1 MGRINDLFDLN
12 FLEYASYVIKDRA
25 IPHIDDGLKPVQR
38 RILHSLF
45 EMDDGKYHKVANVVG
60 HCMKYHPHGDAS
72 IYSALVVIANKNI
85 FIDKQGNYGNI
96 YTGDPAS
103 AARYIECRSTPFG
116 KQALYNPNI
125 TEYVDS
131 YDSRNREPVT
141 FPAKIPVLLA
151 QGTEGIA
158 VGMSTKILPH
168 NLVELME
175 NQVKILKGEPF
186 EVLPDFPTGGLVD
199 VSDYQD
205 GMGKVIVRAKLDI
218 SDPKKVIIKDIP
230 FGMTT
235 EALIESIE
243 NATRKGKVKVSGIQ
257 DFTAEKVE
265 IEVRLMRGVN
275 AVDVVDALYAFTDC
289 ELSISSNIIVIK
301 DDKPVQLL
309 ASEAL
314 QYNTDKL
321 MDIITRE
328 LKHEAGQLEDK
339 LHAKNL
345 EQIFIENRI
354 YKGIEEKKTAKDVH
368 QAVIDGLKPF
378 QDQIKRE
385 VVDEDVDTLLKIP
398 IRRISLFDINKAQ
411 KEMTDIRRR
420 LREIKAAL
428 ADMVATT
435 VDYLE
440 KMIEEQR
447 PHFPRMSTI
456 SRIDK
461 VDVREVAS
469 RDLKLGYDNKTGYLG
484 YKVKADSNVLEVSA
498 YDRVL
503 VVKKSGDY
511 SVINVP
517 EKLFVEKGMLHCG
530 FVDKEVTYN
539 VIYRDNTNKCAY
551 IKRCKIDKFILDRT
565 YPLLPE
571 GATILAFS
579 IGEQR
584 NIHLEYQPKERAKLH
599 EQDFALS
606 DFPIR
611 GVKASGLKLAN
622 REVKKGS
629 FAKSLSIG

>member
-1 MGRINDLFDLN
+1 MGQIDQLFDLN
-12 FLEYASYVIKDRA
+12 FIEYASYVIKDRA

-85 FIDKQGNYGNI
+85 FIDKQGNFGNM

-116 KQALYNPNI
+116 KDSLYNPNI

-141 FPAKIPVLLA
+141 FPAKLPVLLA

-158 VGMSTKILPH
+158 VGMSTKIMPH
-168 NLVELME
+168 NLIELLE
-175 NQVKILKGEPF
+175 NQIKILKDEPF
-186 EVLPDFPTGGLVD
+186 EIFPDFPTGGLID
-199 VSDYQD
+199 VSGYED
-205 GMGKVIVRAKLDI
+205 GMGKVMVRAKVDI

-230 FGMTT
+230 FGVTT

-243 NATRKGKVKVSGIQ
+243 GAARKGKIKLSSIQ

-265 IEVRLMRGVN
+265 IEIKLMRGVS
-275 AVDVVDALYAFTDC
+275 ASDVVDALYAFTDC
-289 ELSISSNIIVIK
+289 ELSISSNIIVIR

-309 ASEAL
+309 ASEVL
-314 QYNTDKL
+314 CHNTERL
-321 MDIITRE
+321 VDILTKE
-328 LKHEAGQLEDK
+328 LHHEAGQLEDK

-354 YKGIEEKKTAKDVH
+354 YKAIEEQKTSK
-368 QAVIDGLKPF
+368 AVIESVFKGLEPF

-385 VVDEDVDTLLKIP
+385 VTAEDVDTLLKIP
-398 IRRISLFDINKAQ
+398 IRRISLYDINKAQ

-420 LREIKAAL
+420 LREIKKAL
-428 ADMVATT
+428 ADMNSTAIG
-435 VDYLE
+435 YLE
-440 KMIEEQR
+440 NIIEKQR
-447 PHFPRMSTI
+447 DNYPRMSTI
-456 SRIDK
+456 SNIQK
-461 VDVREVAS
+461 VDVREAAI
-469 RDLKLGYDNKTGYLG
+469 RDLKLSYDGKTGFLG
-484 YKVKADSNVLEVSA
+484 YKVKGDQLLEVSQ

-503 VVKKSGDY
+503 VIRKEGKY
-511 SVINVP
+511 SVINAP
-517 EKLFVEKGMLHCG
+517 EKLFIEKGMRHCG
-530 FVDKEVTYN
+530 FIDKDLVYN
-539 VIYRDNTNKCAY
+539 IVYRDKKTQFAY
-551 IKRCKIDKFILDRT
+551 IKRCKIEKFILDRE
-565 YPLLPE
+565 YELIPE
-571 GATILAFS
+571 GATILAFG
-579 IGEQR
+579 IGQNF
-584 NIHLEYQPKERAKLH
+584 NIHLDYKPKERAKIH

-611 GVKASGLKLAN
+611 GLKANGLKLSN
-622 REVKKGS
+622 RETKKAK
-629 FAKSLSIG
+629 FAKALTVK

>member
-1 MGRINDLFDLN
+1 MGQIDQLFDLN
-12 FLEYASYVIKDRA
+12 FIEYASYVIKDRA

-85 FIDKQGNYGNI
+85 FIDKQGNFGNI

-116 KQALYNPNI
+116 KDSLYNPNI

-141 FPAKIPVLLA
+141 FPAKLPVLLA

-158 VGMSTKILPH
+158 VGMSTKIMPH
-168 NLVELME
+168 NLIELLE
-175 NQVKILKGEPF
+175 NQIKILKDEPF
-186 EVLPDFPTGGLVD
+186 EIFPDFPTGGLID
-199 VSDYQD
+199 VSGYED
-205 GMGKVIVRAKLDI
+205 GMGKVMVRAKVDI

-230 FGMTT
+230 FGVTT

-243 NATRKGKVKVSGIQ
+243 GAARKGKIKLSSIQ

-265 IEVRLMRGVN
+265 IEIKLMRGVS
-275 AVDVVDALYAFTDC
+275 ASDVVDALYAFTDC
-289 ELSISSNIIVIK
+289 ELSISSNIIVIR

-309 ASEAL
+309 ASEVL
-314 QYNTDKL
+314 RHNTERL
-321 MDIITRE
+321 VDILTKE
-328 LKHEAGQLEDK
+328 LHHEAGQLEDK

-354 YKGIEEKKTAKDVH
+354 YKAIEEQKTSK
-368 QAVIDGLKPF
+368 AVIESVFKGLEPF

-385 VVDEDVDTLLKIP
+385 VTAEDVDTLLKIP
-398 IRRISLFDINKAQ
+398 IRRISLYDINKAQ

-420 LREIKAAL
+420 LREIKKAL
-428 ADMVATT
+428 ADMNSTAIG
-435 VDYLE
+435 YLE
-440 KMIEEQR
+440 NIIEKQR
-447 PHFPRMSTI
+447 DNYPRMSTI
-456 SRIDK
+456 SNIQK
-461 VDVREVAS
+461 VDVREAAI
-469 RDLKLGYDNKTGYLG
+469 RDLKLSYDGKTGFLG
-484 YKVKADSNVLEVSA
+484 YKVKGDQLLEVSQ

-503 VVKKSGDY
+503 VIRKEGKY
-511 SVINVP
+511 SVINAP
-517 EKLFVEKGMLHCG
+517 EKLFVEKGMRHCG
-530 FVDKEVTYN
+530 FIDKDIVYN
-539 VIYRDNTNKCAY
+539 IVYRDKKTQFAY
-551 IKRCKIDKFILDRT
+551 IKRCKIEKFILDRE
-565 YPLLPE
+565 YELIPE
-571 GATILAFS
+571 GATILAFG
-579 IGEQR
+579 IGQNF
-584 NIHLEYQPKERAKLH
+584 NIHLDYKPKERAKIH

-611 GVKASGLKLAN
+611 GLKANGLKLSN
-622 REVKKGS
+622 RETKKAK
-629 FAKSLSIG
+629 FAKALTVK